1 MRSFKSAIV
10 IISVAL
16 CGVGV
21 HQSSQNL
28 NNWRLDSE
36 KWIKYELNPKHEK
49 KILYV
54 VRSYSESYERLDLQ
68 AQTWMNHLDPANEA
82 IFVASQP
89 SPNEL
94 EKRKYLHLPDAIDF
108 TFATPNCTENDHGM
122 GICCQEA
129 HAFLVVATKEK
140 FRAFDWVFFVDDDVF
155 VSPSILRQ
163 IVQEYDETA
172 LVSIGTTGCISE
184 SYSGFCGG
192 GGYVVSHTALKKIAA
207 VPSFS
212 SEYMNICN
220 NTKKCDLATAW
231 MLENEANVTL
241 VNERRFHPRGMEV
254 AKVLDKNYENE
265 AWQLTHRLIHRRQR
279 YLSHPRKLVHNISSS
294 TAPIPTMDMF
304 DHLLKTPK
312 VLQAVASRQYATL
325 HNFGGDL
332 TEAYSTKSKKFAF
345 LNLLYDVALDESEQ
359 AEHGD
364 RPNKKVQNISKVDY
378 SKGRPFSR
386 NCLRDTKLH
395 PVPHRESSIIVLV
408 PDESPISV
416 NPQPGLG
423 SIRTVRD
430 HLAIKLQHLDESF
443 ALEKMRLLPFE
454 EKCVHNLTP
463 KKFHWIWIGS
473 SREVCFQH

>member
-1 MRSFKSAIV
+1 MREKATPTPPPLQRRSLGRQHKFFTRQTVTTHDITIIGDPAPVQSFQKRRCGPNMRSFKSAIV

-54 VRSYSESYERLDLQ
+54 VSSYSESYERLDLQ

-82 IFVASQP
+82 IFVASQT

-94 EKRKYLHLPDAIDF
+94 EKRKYVHLPDAIDF

-122 GICCQEA
+122 GLCCQEA

-192 GGYVVSHTALKKIAA
+192 GGGI
-207 VPSFS
+207 
-212 SEYMNICN
+212 
-220 NTKKCDLATAW
+220 
-231 MLENEANVTL
+231 
-241 VNERRFHPRGMEV
+241 
-254 AKVLDKNYENE
+254 
-265 AWQLTHRLIHRRQR
+265 
-279 YLSHPRKLVHNISSS
+279 
-294 TAPIPTMDMF
+294 
-304 DHLLKTPK
+304 
-312 VLQAVASRQYATL
+312 
-325 HNFGGDL
+325 
-332 TEAYSTKSKKFAF
+332 
-345 LNLLYDVALDESEQ
+345 
-359 AEHGD
+359 
-364 RPNKKVQNISKVDY
+364 
-378 SKGRPFSR
+378 
-386 NCLRDTKLH
+386 
-395 PVPHRESSIIVLV
+395 
-408 PDESPISV
+408 
-416 NPQPGLG
+416 
-423 SIRTVRD
+423 
-430 HLAIKLQHLDESF
+430 
-443 ALEKMRLLPFE
+443 
-454 EKCVHNLTP
+454 
-463 KKFHWIWIGS
+463 
-473 SREVCFQH
+473 